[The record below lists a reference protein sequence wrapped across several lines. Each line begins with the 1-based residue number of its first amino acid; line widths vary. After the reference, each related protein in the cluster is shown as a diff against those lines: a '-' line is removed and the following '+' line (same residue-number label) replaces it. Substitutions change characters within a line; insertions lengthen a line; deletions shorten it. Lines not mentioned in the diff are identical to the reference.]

1 MKLIETE
8 NIESKFHSLI
18 NKKVWNDFCEDL
30 KEVDDVYVIGN
41 GGSWA
46 IATHGANDNFKMT
59 SNKRFFSLDS
69 QSFITAAANDWG
81 YDNVFLSWLERMN
94 KNGDIFNGRSM
105 ILGVSSSGN
114 SENIAKCLKWGS
126 DNKVKTALIT
136 GRASEKLKSHPNLNT
151 REVVLDV
158 DYYHN
163 AEILSLWLFYEM
175 VHVVGNE
182 CPEIRRKDQPGK
194 KKQTTKK
201 IRKHSYPDET
211 VNIGIDFDGVIHR
224 CSKGFYDGT
233 IYDSP
238 VDGSLEAVK
247 EISKKHN
254 IVVYTAKAKPDR
266 PLVNGKTGQEL
277 VWEWLE
283 NNGFGEYVSEV
294 TSEKPRAA
302 FYIDDKAYRFE
313 NWKDTM
319 DFLSKESE

>member
-1 MKLIETE
+1 MIETE

-18 NKKVWNDFCEDL
+18 NTKVWNDFCEDL
-30 KEVDDVYVIGN
+30 KGVDDVYVIGN

-81 YDNVFLSWLERMN
+81 YENLFLSWLERMN

-114 SENIAKCLKWGS
+114 SENIIKCLKWGS
-126 DNKVKTALIT
+126 DNKVKTALLT
-136 GRASEKLKSHPNLNT
+136 GKKSKKLKAHPNVNT
-151 REVVLDV
+151 NEIVLDV

-182 CPEIRRKDQPGK
+182 CPEINKDKENKNKKRKVA
-194 KKQTTKK
+194 KK
-201 IRKHSYPDET
+201 IRKHSYPDEI
-211 VNIGIDFDGVIHR
+211 VNIGIDFDGVIHK

-233 IYDSP
+233 IYDDP
-238 VDGSLEAVK
+238 IEGSLDAIK
-247 EISKKHN
+247 EIAKNYN
-254 IVVYTAKAKPDR
+254 IIVYTAKAKPDR
-266 PLVNGKTGQEL
+266 PLINGKTGQEL
-277 VWEWLE
+277 VWDWLDKK
-283 NNGFGEYVSEV
+283 GFGEYVTEV
-294 TSEKPRAA
+294 TSEKPRAVA
-302 FYIDDKAYRFE
+302 YIDDKAFRFN
-313 NWKDTM
+313 NWKDTLN
-319 DFLSKESE
+319 FLNTQVKG